1 MADITAGMVKELRE
15 RTGLGMMECKKALE
29 EAAGDMK
36 KAEDLLRIKSGAKAG
51 KMAGRIAAEGAIGLY
66 VSGDGKLGAL
76 VEVNC
81 ETDFVARDV
90 NFAGFVKSVAELAA
104 SRGITDVDALAGTE
118 LSPGHTVEATRQAL
132 VMKLGENMSVRR
144 IAVHKAKGK
153 LASYLHGTRIGVM
166 LDLEGGDD
174 VLGKDLS
181 MHIAASKPISVSRD
195 QVSAELISRER
206 EIARARALESGKPA
220 NLIDKIV
227 EGSVQKY
234 LAEVTLLGQPFVKD
248 DKVTVEKL
256 LAAKGARVN
265 AFTVFIVGEGI
276 EKKSSDFAAD
286 VAAQARQA
294 KKGGDEKGEN
304 DKGLHPA

>member
-1 MADITAGMVKELRE
+1 MADITAAMVKELRE

-29 EAAGDMK
+29 EAGADMK

-51 KMAGRIAAEGAIGLY
+51 KMAGRVAAEGAIGVY

-81 ETDFVARDV
+81 ETDFVAKDV
-90 NFAGFVKSVAELAA
+90 NFADFVKSVAQLAA
-104 SRGITDVDALAGTE
+104 TTGITDVDALAKAE
-118 LSPGHTVEATRQAL
+118 LAPGQSVEAARQAL

-144 IAVHKAKGK
+144 AAVHKAKGK
-153 LASYLHGTRIGVM
+153 LAHYLHGTRIGVM

-181 MHIAASKPISVSRD
+181 MHIAASKPISVSKD

-227 EGSVQKY
+227 EGSVHKY

-256 LAAKGARVN
+256 LAAKGAKVN
-265 AFTVFIVGEGI
+265 AFTLFIVGEGI
-276 EKKSSDFAAD
+276 EKKSTDFAAE
-286 VAAQARQA
+286 VAAQAAQA
-294 KKGGDEKGEN
+294 R
-304 DKGLHPA
+304 

>member
-1 MADITAGMVKELRE
+1 MAEITAGMVKELRE

-29 EAAGDMK
+29 EAGGDMK

-51 KMAGRIAAEGAIGLY
+51 KMAGRIAAEGAIGVY
-66 VSGDGKLGAL
+66 VSADGKLGAL

-81 ETDFVARDV
+81 ETDFVAKDA

-104 SRGITDVDALAGTE
+104 TKGIADVNVLAKTD
-118 LSPGHTVEATRQAL
+118 LSGGQTVEATRQAL

-153 LASYLHGTRIGVM
+153 LAYYLHGTRIGVM
-166 LDLEGGDD
+166 LDLEGGDN

-195 QVSAELISRER
+195 QVSADLISRER
-206 EIARARALESGKPA
+206 DIARARALESGKPA
-220 NLIDKIV
+220 DIVDKIV

-256 LAAKGARVN
+256 LASRGARVN
-265 AFTVFIVGEGI
+265 AFTLFIVGEGI
-276 EKKSSDFAAD
+276 EKKSSDFAAE
-286 VAAQARQA
+286 VAAQAAQA
-294 KKGGDEKGEN
+294 R
-304 DKGLHPA
+304 

>member
-51 KMAGRIAAEGAIGLY
+51 KMAGRVAAEGAIGVY

-81 ETDFVARDV
+81 ETDFVAKDA

-104 SRGITDVDALAGTE
+104 TKGITAVDALAKAE
-118 LSPGHTVEATRQAL
+118 LTPGQTVEATRQAL

-144 IAVHKAKGK
+144 VAVHNAKGK
-153 LASYLHGTRIGVM
+153 LAHYLHGSKIGVM

-181 MHIAASKPISVSRD
+181 MHIAASKPISVSKD
-195 QVSAELISRER
+195 QVSAEMISRER
-206 EIARARALESGKPA
+206 DIAKARALESNKPA
-220 NLIDKIV
+220 NLVDKIV

-256 LAAKGARVN
+256 LASRGAKVN
-265 AFTVFIVGEGI
+265 AFTLFIVGEGI
-276 EKKSSDFAAD
+276 EKKSSDFAAE
-286 VAAQARQA
+286 VAAQAAQA
-294 KKGGDEKGEN
+294 R
-304 DKGLHPA
+304 

>member
-29 EAAGDMK
+29 EAGGDMK

-51 KMAGRIAAEGAIGLY
+51 KMAGRVAAEGAIGVY
-66 VSGDGKLGAL
+66 VSADGKLGAL

-81 ETDFVARDV
+81 ETDFVAKDA

-104 SRGITDVDALAGTE
+104 IKGVTDVDVLARTE
-118 LSPGHTVEATRQAL
+118 LSSGQTVEAARQAL

-144 IAVHKAKGK
+144 VAVHKARGK
-153 LASYLHGTRIGVM
+153 LAHYLHGTKIGVM

-181 MHIAASKPISVSRD
+181 MHIAASKPISVSKD

-206 EIARARALESGKPA
+206 GIAKARALESGKPA

-227 EGSVQKY
+227 EGSVHKY

-256 LAAKGARVN
+256 LASKGARVN
-265 AFTVFIVGEGI
+265 AFTLFIVGEGI
-276 EKKSSDFAAD
+276 EKKSSDFAAE
-286 VAAQARQA
+286 VAAQAAQA
-294 KKGGDEKGEN
+294 R
-304 DKGLHPA
+304 